1 MKELNAQKST
11 ELKTQ
16 LQNQIA
22 QQRVAHY
29 ESQIKLIADVLK
41 IDCEYITQKQILRE
55 IEKRVLAN
63 TLENEKLKNELEKAK
78 RDTQRAYD
86 KLSQRDNQ
94 F

>member
-1 MKELNAQKST
+1 MKELNTQKSAV
-11 ELKTQ
+11 LKAQ
-16 LQNQIA
+16 LQSQTA
-22 QQRVAHY
+22 QQHVAHY

-41 IDCEYITQKQILRE
+41 IDCEYITQKQLLRE

-63 TLENEKLKNELEKAK
+63 SLENEKLKDELKKAK
-78 RDTQRAYD
+78 RDTQRAYN